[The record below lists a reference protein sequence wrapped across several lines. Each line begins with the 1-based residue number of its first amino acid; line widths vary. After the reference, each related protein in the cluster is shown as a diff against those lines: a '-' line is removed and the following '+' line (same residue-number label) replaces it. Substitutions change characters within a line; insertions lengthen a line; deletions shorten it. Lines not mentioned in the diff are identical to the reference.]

1 MQVKE
6 TPSEHFYVV
15 MQDHGPGDGGWGTAA
30 LALPGLPVGPI
41 VYGGSNEQTIE
52 GLKDTC
58 ATLAR
63 LTQKPTL
70 LAKFTQREDV
80 LMIEGGGERIE
91 I

>member
-41 VYGGSNEQTIE
+41 VYGGSNEQTI
-52 GLKDTC
+52 
-58 ATLAR
+58 
-63 LTQKPTL
+63 
-70 LAKFTQREDV
+70 
-80 LMIEGGGERIE
+80 
-91 I
+91 